1 MFFLT
6 LPVPIQGLSMK
17 SKTPY
22 TLSILIAVFA
32 TIASAGGLLLPGLYR
47 DNMFVTSAWMGNDVI
62 TLFLAVP
69 ILVMAMVYALSFLF
83 MDGVILFSTIKLLD
97 SKLVNRRRYIRW
109 IYLSASLA
117 ILIVIVIRF
126 LR

>member
-1 MFFLT
+1 
-6 LPVPIQGLSMK
+6 MK

-32 TIASAGGLLLPGLYR
+32 TIASVGGVLLPGLYR